1 MEGLQVPG
9 GQIRLDDTLGA
20 AFMGHF
26 VTTVLYGITTLQAFM
41 YYRRHH
47 RDTPALKF
55 SVLVLWLLDSL
66 HAGLITGAM
75 YWYCITN
82 FTNLLAIQRPIWPIP
97 TMVLVSNISNSIVLT
112 FRTAS
117 SATAYGNAFLSVF
130 IFVDATYFTAKLYN
144 ISSYAEISDFSWSLY
159 LGLSVEATVDLIV
172 ALAQCVLLRSFET
185 GIRRTDM
192 VIRVL
197 ITYSINTG
205 LLTSM
210 CAIGALVSYAAEP
223 TKFIYFAFYFVLSKL
238 YVNSLL
244 ATLNARGS
252 LHGTRTRRRPS
263 GALSGGGG
271 GGGGGGGVQSKI
283 AFRTPTLTMSTDPSS
298 SYDPS
303 SSDPEAGG
311 GGIEFTTVIVGET
324 ASADEIVQSVHSEY
338 AMDKRDAFP

>member
-1 MEGLQVPG
+1 MEGPQVPR

-26 VTTVLYGITTLQAFM
+26 VTTL
-41 YYRRHH
+41 
-47 RDTPALKF
+47 
-55 SVLVLWLLDSL
+55 LLDSL
-66 HAGLITGAM
+66 HAGLITAAM

-82 FTNLLAIQRPIWPIP
+82 FTNLLAIQQPIWPIA
-97 TMVLVSNISNSIVLT
+97 TMIIVSNISNSIVRGIFGYRVWKL
-112 FRTAS
+112 S
-117 SATAYGNAFLSVF
+117 KHNWILPGIIAFLSVV
-130 IFVDATYFTAKLYN
+130 IFDFAVKLYS
-144 ISSYAEISDFSWSLY
+144 IPSYADISHFSWSLY

-210 CAIGALVSYAAEP
+210 CAIGALVSYAAQP
-223 TKFIYFAFYFVLSKL
+223 SKFIYFAFYFVLSKL

-252 LHGTRTRRRPS
+252 LHGSRSRRRTGGG
-263 GALSGGGG
+263 GAGGGG

-283 AFRTPTLTMSTDPSS
+283 AFRTPTLTFSTDPNS

-303 SSDPEAGG
+303 SSDPDAGTHD
-311 GGIEFTTVIVGET
+311 IEFTTVITGET
-324 ASADEIVQSVHSEY
+324 ASADEIVESVHSGFE
-338 AMDKRDAFP
+338 DKRDAFP